1 MSRLA
6 HIVLLPDDQ
15 AEALQ
20 AWWLT
25 EDGLTAFEPSAE
37 DGEVLPVIALAAPE
51 HVVVRWH
58 GFEGLAP
65 KQAEAAARL
74 EAASASI
81 DAAGLHIAA
90 QEHGG
95 AVVSGSIDSQFFAR
109 GLALLKS
116 EGLDPD
122 HVWPIGLLLSADGD
136 DVLRARIGNACAL
149 RLGPQIFPDDP
160 ALAALIAVDK
170 PVRDIAQPEFAG
182 YLRAALS
189 EPPLNLRSGQFAKKS
204 ARAGLDRG
212 KLKLATYVVAG
223 GLLCSLLLA
232 LVTWFKVDRATVRED
247 DAALVAAQKIV
258 PGINNAAEA
267 PVKLEQMLGSRGGGQ
282 RAFTIPASAL
292 WRSLQQVEGA
302 SLRDL
307 RFGQDKILAATV
319 TAATVDPV
327 NRLLLDL
334 QRQGYKVTATPR
346 QEANGITAVAITV
359 RAP

>member
-6 HIVLLPDDQ
+6 HIVLVPDDQ

-25 EDGLTAFEPSAE
+25 EDGLTTFEPSVE
-37 DGEVLPVIALAAPE
+37 GGEGLPVIALVAPE
-51 HVVVRWH
+51 HAVVRWH

-74 EAASASI
+74 EAASASVV
-81 DAAGLHIAA
+81 AAGLHISAH
-90 QEHGG
+90 ERNGE
-95 AVVSGSIDSQFFAR
+95 VVSGSIDSQFFAR
-109 GLALLKS
+109 GLDRLKA

-122 HVWPIGLLLSADGD
+122 HVWPMGLLLPADAENP
-136 DVLRARIGNACAL
+136 LRARLGNACAL
-149 RLGPQIFPDDP
+149 RLGPKIFPGDP
-160 ALAALIAVDK
+160 ALAALIAGDK
-170 PVRDIAQPEFAG
+170 PVRDIAEPEFAG
-182 YLRAALS
+182 YLRAALFD
-189 EPPLNLRSGQFAKKS
+189 PPLDLRSGQFAKKN

-212 KLKLATYVVAG
+212 KLKLAAYVVAA

-232 LVTWFKVDRATVRED
+232 LVTWFKVDRAIARED
-247 DAALVAAQKIV
+247 EAALVAAQKVV
-258 PGINNAAEA
+258 PGINSAAEA
-267 PVKLEQMLGSRGGGQ
+267 PVKLEQMLGSRGGG
-282 RAFTIPASAL
+282 RRVFTIPASAL
-292 WRSLQQVEGA
+292 WRSLQQAEGA
-302 SLRDL
+302 SIRDL
-307 RFGQDKILAATV
+307 RFGQDKVLAATV

>member
-1 MSRLA
+1 MNRLA
-6 HIVLLPDDQ
+6 QIVLLPDSQ
-15 AEALQ
+15 EQALQ
-20 AWWLT
+20 TWWLT
-25 EDGLTAFEPSAE
+25 EDGLTTFETSVEGGE
-37 DGEVLPVIALAAPE
+37 DLPVIALATPE
-51 HVVVRWH
+51 QVVVRWH

-90 QEHGG
+90 QEFSG
-95 AVVSGSIDSQFFAR
+95 AVVSVSIDSQLFAR
-109 GLALLKS
+109 GLDRLRA

-122 HVWPIGLLLSADGD
+122 HVWPMGLLLPADAENP
-136 DVLRARIGNACAL
+136 VRARLGNACAL
-149 RLGPQIFPDDP
+149 RLGQHIFPEDP
-160 ALAALIAVDK
+160 AFAALIAGDK
-170 PVRDIAQPEFAG
+170 TVRDVSEQEFAG
-182 YLRAALS
+182 YLRAAFS
-189 EPPLNLRSGQFAKKS
+189 ESPLDLRSGQFAKKS
-204 ARAGLDRG
+204 PRAGLDRG
-212 KLKLATYVVAG
+212 KLKLAAYIFAA

-232 LVTWFKVDRATVRED
+232 LVTWFKVDRAVARED
-247 DAALVAAQKIV
+247 DAALAAAQKIV
-258 PGINNAAEA
+258 PGINSAAEA

-292 WRSLQQVEGA
+292 WRSLQQAEGA

-307 RFGQDKILAATV
+307 RFGRDKVLTATV

-334 QRQGYKVTATPR
+334 QRQGYKVTATPL